1 MFETSKLGIFIDLQ
15 PIFFNS
21 FASSIENAEL
31 KKAMEFLIHFSFKK
45 L

>member
-1 MFETSKLGIFIDLQ
+1 MFDTSKLGIFIDLQ

-31 KKAMEFLIHFSFKK
+31 SEENHNFLKEK
-45 L
+45 C